1 MLAVLLQGDAKA
13 KAKAES
19 DKQEA
24 AKKEI
29 AELMAKA
36 KADMEKEDKASD
48 AQADAD
54 DLKKQVS
61 SWSSAVC
68 VPTAD
73 MTNLINPLLESLT
86 DPFCHEASCLHAYV

>member
-13 KAKAES
+13 KAKAEL

-24 AKKEI
+24 TKKEI

-36 KADMEKEDKASD
+36 KADMEKEQKDEASD

-54 DLKKQVS
+54 DLKKQVQ
-61 SWSSAVC
+61 
-68 VPTAD
+68 
-73 MTNLINPLLESLT
+73 SLV
-86 DPFCHEASCLHAYV
+86 F